1 VAGVRTGPI
10 QEDNG
15 LCVRRTVPEHV
26 PRRQPPTEPGL
37 LAVQAIEERA
47 EDSMRRLI
55 ASEFVTLDGVMEA
68 PGHEPHPDGKNAWT
82 LRYVGEDQ
90 QRYKAE
96 ELFEAGAILLGRVT
110 YEIFA
115 AFWPTAPNDQGFA
128 NRMNSIP
135 KYVVSGSLRTAGW
148 QNSIII
154 GGNPAEKIA
163 ELKQQ
168 SGGDILLV
176 GSADLLNSLIKHDV
190 IDEYRIMVFPV
201 VLGSGKRLF
210 RDATDVTHLQLVDTR
225 TFASGVTVL
234 TYRPADR
241 VPSSKYVETF
251 AWTQEQMRSWQAVQN
266 ADRVLATVLF
276 TDIVGSTEQA
286 AALGD
291 QGWRRLLDRHDRVA
305 HAEVERFRGRFVKST
320 GDGILATFDAPTR
333 AVRCA
338 FGLNAGLG
346 DFGLAIRS
354 AIHTGEI
361 EFRDDDIG
369 GIGVHIAARALAQAG
384 DREVVVTRTVRDL
397 VTGTDLVFSPLGA
410 VGLRGIPGEWELFAA
425 SAG

>member
-1 VAGVRTGPI
+1 
-10 QEDNG
+10 
-15 LCVRRTVPEHV
+15 
-26 PRRQPPTEPGL
+26 
-37 LAVQAIEERA
+37 
-47 EDSMRRLI
+47 MRRLI

-68 PGHEPHPDGKNAWT
+68 PGHDQHADGKNAWA
-82 LRYVGEDQ
+82 LRYAGDDQ
-90 QRYKAE
+90 QRYKSE
-96 ELFEAGAILLGRVT
+96 ELSEAGAILLGRVT

-115 AFWPTAPNDQGFA
+115 AFWPTAPKDDGFA
-128 NRMNSIP
+128 DRMNSIP

-154 GGNPAEKIA
+154 GGNPAGKVA

-168 SGGDILLV
+168 SGGDILLL
-176 GSADLLNSLIKHDV
+176 GSADLLNSLITHDV
-190 IDEYRIMVFPV
+190 IDEYRLMVFPV

-210 RDATDVTHLQLVDTR
+210 RAATDITHLQLVDAR

-234 TYRPADR
+234 SYRPTDR
-241 VPSSKYVETF
+241 VPSSRYVESF
-251 AWTQEQMRSWQAVQN
+251 AWTQEQMRSWQAAQN

-291 QGWRRLLDRHDRVA
+291 QRWRRLLDRHDQVA
-305 HAEVERFRGRFVKST
+305 RAEVERFRGRFVKST

-333 AVRCA
+333 ALRCA
-338 FGLNAGLG
+338 FALNAGLG

-361 EFRDDDIG
+361 EFRDHDIG
-369 GIGVHIAARALAQAG
+369 GIGVHIAARALGQAG

-397 VTGTDLVFSPLGA
+397 VTGTDLAFSPLGA

>member
-1 VAGVRTGPI
+1 MNQVGRPRGSARRPTVVQESLAGQAI
-10 QEDNG
+10 QER
-15 LCVRRTVPEHV
+15 V
-26 PRRQPPTEPGL
+26 
-37 LAVQAIEERA
+37 
-47 EDSMRRLI
+47 EDWMRRLI

-68 PGHEPHPDGKNAWT
+68 PGHDQHPDGKNAWA
-82 LRYVGEDQ
+82 LRYASADQ

-96 ELFEAGAILLGRVT
+96 ELSEAAAVLLGRVT

-115 AFWPTAPNDQGFA
+115 AFWPTAPKDEGFA
-128 NRMNSIP
+128 DRMNAIP
-135 KYVVSGSLRTAGW
+135 KYIVSKSLGTAGW
-148 QNSIII
+148 QNSTIIK
-154 GGNPAEKIA
+154 GNPAEKIA

-168 SGGDILLV
+168 SGGDILLF
-176 GSADLLNSLIKHDV
+176 GSADLLNSLINHDL
-190 IDEYRIMVFPV
+190 IDEYRLMVFPV
-201 VLGSGKRLF
+201 VLGGGKRLF
-210 RDATDVTHLQLVDTR
+210 RDARDIMHLELVDTR

-241 VPSSKYVETF
+241 VPSSRYVGTF
-251 AWTQEQMRSWQAVQN
+251 AWTQEQLRSWQAAQN

-305 HAEVERFRGRFVKST
+305 RAEVERFRGRFVKST

-333 AVRCA
+333 ALRCA

-346 DFGLAIRS
+346 DFGLVIRS

-384 DREVVVTRTVRDL
+384 DGEVVVTRTVRDL
-397 VTGTDLVFSPLGA
+397 VTGTDLAFSPLGA
-410 VGLRGIPGEWELFAA
+410 VGLRGVPGEWELFAA

>member
-1 VAGVRTGPI
+1 VLAGQAI
-10 QEDNG
+10 QER
-15 LCVRRTVPEHV
+15 V
-26 PRRQPPTEPGL
+26 
-37 LAVQAIEERA
+37 
-47 EDSMRRLI
+47 EDWMRRLI

-68 PGHEPHPDGKNAWT
+68 PGHDPHRDGKNAWA
-82 LRYVGEDQ
+82 LRYASADQ

-96 ELFEAGAILLGRVT
+96 ELSEADAILMGRVT

-115 AFWPTAPNDQGFA
+115 AFWPTAPSDEGFA
-128 NRMNSIP
+128 DRMNALP
-135 KYVVSGSLRTAGW
+135 KYVVSTSLRTVDW
-148 QNSIII
+148 QNASII
-154 GGNPAEKIA
+154 GGNPAERIA

-168 SGGDILLV
+168 PGGGILLF
-176 GSADLLNSLIKHDV
+176 GSADLLNSLMNHDL
-190 IDEYRIMVFPV
+190 IDEYRLMVFPV
-201 VLGSGKRLF
+201 VLGSGKHLF
-210 RDATDVTHLQLVDTR
+210 GDASDITNLQLVDTR

-241 VPSSKYVETF
+241 APASKYVETF
-251 AWTQEQMRSWQAVQN
+251 AWTQEQLRSWQAAQN

-276 TDIVGSTEQA
+276 TDIVGSTQQA

-291 QGWRRLLDRHDRVA
+291 QRWRRLLDRHDRVA
-305 HAEVERFRGRFVKST
+305 RAEVERFRGRLVKST

-333 AVRCA
+333 ALRCA

-346 DFGLAIRS
+346 EVGLVIRS

-361 EFRDDDIG
+361 EFRNDDIG

-384 DREVVVTRTVRDL
+384 DRQVVVTRTVRDL
-397 VTGTDLVFSPLGA
+397 VTGTDLAFSPLGA